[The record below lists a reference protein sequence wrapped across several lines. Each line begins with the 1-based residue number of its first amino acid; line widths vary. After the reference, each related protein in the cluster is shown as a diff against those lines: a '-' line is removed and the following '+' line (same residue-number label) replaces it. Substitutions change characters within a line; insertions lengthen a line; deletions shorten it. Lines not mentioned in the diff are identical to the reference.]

1 MPVTARNGAL
11 ISNDRTW
18 YYALVGWKP
27 LNASTPPGSKPGL
40 GQTAAVATKASPATA
55 SAGKELARLVTTHG
69 SLALAEY
76 MLGAQEQQAEQM
88 GLTEMVK
95 TYATPQEVEEDTPR
109 MISAGWSAQGMGR
122 GTDQTSAGRAAAGA
136 AAGGLLTGGLGAVA
150 GGIIGASAKRAGRIQ
165 VTWTRTPGQGQ

>member
-11 ISNDRTW
+11 ISNDRTR
-18 YYALVGWKP
+18 YYALVGRKP
-27 LNASTPPGSKPGL
+27 LNPPKPGL
-40 GQTAAVATKASPATA
+40 GQTAAVATNASPATA

-88 GLTEMVK
+88 DLTEMVK

-122 GTDQTSAGRAAAGA
+122 GTDQTSAARAATA
-136 AAGGLLTGGLGAVA
+136 AAARALQTGGQVAVA
-150 GGIIGASAKRAGRIQ
+150 GIINGATAKSAVRIQ
-165 VTWTRTPGQGQ
+165 STCTPTPAQGTSTP